1 VSPKLLD
8 SVGQE
13 TTRIDSN
20 AQEFAS
26 FNYIIKALLKVHKG
40 KVPVVVRTME
50 SALESIPDGEER
62 KKVILSCLERFR
74 SASKVNNNIVALILA
89 K

>member
-1 VSPKLLD
+1 MLD

-13 TTRIDSN
+13 STRIDSD
-20 AQEFAS
+20 AQELAS
-26 FNYIIKALLKVHKG
+26 FDYIVKALLKVHKG

-50 SALESIPDGEER
+50 SVLENISDGEER
-62 KKVILSCLERFR
+62 KKNFLSCLERFR
-74 SASKVNNNIVALILA
+74 SASKVNNNIVALILS